1 MNAIDSIFRAGLM
14 RKTGFHFFASRSW
27 TGRGGGSRTP
37 GLRFWRPPLYQLS
50 YAPVP
55 VSQCTRVFSSYPDG
69 NGETMSELMEEPEG
83 FENESEDEELMS
95 PDHEDDDEEPASE

>member
-1 MNAIDSIFRAGLM
+1 M
-14 RKTGFHFFASRSW
+14 RSYSCMAVWLLSW
-27 TGRGGGSRTP
+27 
-37 GLRFWRPPLYQLS
+37 
-50 YAPVP
+50 